1 MNATHE
7 RFEWAADVLSVS
19 HSCLVNVC
27 CLDPAH
33 HHRGRTSLPVLTPP
47 IITLTSTVDCWEGPD
62 GNPIIYHGRTLTSK
76 IRFIDVIKTIKDHA
90 FVTSEYPVILSIEQ
104 HCDIQQQRIMAR
116 QFKEVFGGKSSSI
129 CDPL

>member
-1 MNATHE
+1 M
-7 RFEWAADVLSVS
+7 
-19 HSCLVNVC
+19 SC
-27 CLDPAH
+27 
-33 HHRGRTSLPVLTPP
+33 SPP
-47 IITLTSTVDCWEGPD
+47 IITPHPPPPPLPPTVDCWDGPD

-116 QFKEVFGGKSSSI
+116 QFKEVFGGKADS
-129 CDPL
+129 LRRLEVRQTV